1 MIITPGE
8 PRHFAMRAGLFFLR
22 TIGIRICKGKKT
34 HKTCSIVQFAGLHRR
49 SPLLAMGLL
58 AGVFNLG
65 GIPPTIGFTGK
76 FLIFN
81 AAMERGYFF
90 LVLIAMINMV
100 ISLYYYIMV
109 VKAAFLLEPEE
120 ELPPIHLSIP
130 ATARRKS
137 NRLPQCTWRGKICRG
152 QGEATC
158 LCCPRIPGFAR
169 LPPRLLPFFIKES
182 ITYVCCQRILR

>member
-1 MIITPGE
+1 
-8 PRHFAMRAGLFFLR
+8 MRAGLFFFR

-34 HKTCSIVQFAGLHRR
+34 HKTCSIVQFARLHRR

-58 AGVFNLG
+58 VGVFCLG

-81 AAMERGYFF
+81 AAMEGGYFF
-90 LVLIAMINMV
+90 LVLIAMINVV

-130 ATARRKS
+130 ATALAAGMVIVIAVAAS
-137 NRLPQCTWRGKICRG
+137 SQ
-152 QGEATC
+152 ATC
-158 LCCPRIPGFAR
+158 FSW
-169 LPPRLLPFFIKES
+169 LPPPSNLFCERSAFIFRRPGR
-182 ITYVCCQRILR
+182 TWPVTRP